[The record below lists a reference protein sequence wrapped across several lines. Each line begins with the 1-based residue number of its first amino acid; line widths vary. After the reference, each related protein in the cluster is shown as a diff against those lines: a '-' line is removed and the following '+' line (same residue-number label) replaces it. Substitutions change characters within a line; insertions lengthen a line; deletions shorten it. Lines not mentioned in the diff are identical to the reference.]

1 MLGTAHRYSLEILE
15 RHLDTFSHVNNA
27 AYLEILEEA
36 RWDWITKNG
45 YGVREVKEL
54 GQGPTI
60 LECSLRFMKELLLRE
75 RIEIESHIDSMNGKI
90 FEVLQTIRK
99 PSGEIACEARL
110 KMALFDLNAR
120 RLINPTQRWLST
132 FGITLDAPPAGK

>member
-75 RIEIESHIDSMNGKI
+75 RIEIESQIDSMNGKV

-99 PSGEIACEARL
+99 PDGEIACEARL
-110 KMALFDLNAR
+110 KMALFDLSAR
-120 RLINPTQRWLST
+120 RLIAPTQRWLST
-132 FGITLDAPPAGK
+132 FGIVLDGPTDG